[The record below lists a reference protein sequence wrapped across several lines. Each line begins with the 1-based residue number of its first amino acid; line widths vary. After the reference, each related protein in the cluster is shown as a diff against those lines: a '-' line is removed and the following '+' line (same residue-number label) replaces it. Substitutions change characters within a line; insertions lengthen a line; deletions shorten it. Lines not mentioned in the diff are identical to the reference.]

1 MPNYQEAIQWIHSR
15 EKFKVKPG
23 LKRMEWMME
32 ELGHPEKKLNAIHIA
47 GTNGKGSTVTFLSN
61 LLQTQGYDVGTFTSP
76 YIIRFNE
83 RISMN
88 GEAIPDAEL
97 AALTEA
103 IKPLAEKLKD
113 TSLGEPTEFEI
124 ITAMAV
130 LYFSQKHLDFIL
142 FEVGLGGRYDS
153 TNIIQPLLTVIT
165 NIGLDHINILGN
177 TREQIAYEKAGIIK
191 PNTPLITGAKE
202 ESVLSVL
209 KEQASLYKAPVSIL
223 GKDFQVEHKK
233 SSLEGESFE
242 FINSSFHSGDLLSP
256 MKGRHQVDNA
266 ALALQTME
274 QLKQRGADINRTQ
287 YSRGLLRTYW
297 PARFETICTNPVTI
311 IDGAH
316 NEEGTRALVDT
327 MKRHFSGKRV
337 HLIYSA
343 LEDKP
348 VVTMLEILKEIVDVA
363 YMTTFEFPRAMTGSE
378 LTELSP
384 IADTITVSDYV
395 QAIRQAMSTMKTGE
409 VLLVT
414 GSLYFISEIRKYFE
428 Y

>member
-1 MPNYQEAIQWIHSR
+1 MSNYQEAIQWIHSR

-32 ELGHPEKKLNAIHIA
+32 ELGHPEKKLKAIHIA

-61 LLQTQGYDVGTFTSP
+61 LLQTQGYDIGTFTSP

-83 RISMN
+83 RISVN

-103 IKPLAEKLKD
+103 IKPLAEKLKG

-130 LYFSQKHLDFIL
+130 IYFSQKHLDFIL

-153 TNIIQPLLTVIT
+153 TNIIQPLLSVIT

-177 TREQIAYEKAGIIK
+177 TLEQIAYEKAGIIK
-191 PNTPLITGAKE
+191 TNTPLITGTKE
-202 ESVLSVL
+202 ESALSVL
-209 KEQASLYKAPVSIL
+209 KEQASVNKAPVSIL
-223 GKDFQVEHKK
+223 GENFQVEHIK
-233 SSLEGESFE
+233 SSLEGEYFE
-242 FINSSFHSGDLLSP
+242 FKTSSFHSGDLLSP

-274 QLKQRGADINRTQ
+274 HLKKMGVGINRTQ
-287 YSRGLLRTYW
+287 YSRGLLRTHW
-297 PARFETICTNPVTI
+297 PARFETISTNPVTI

-348 VVTMLEILKEIVDVA
+348 VKNMLEILKEVVDVA

-384 IADTITVSDYV
+384 IPDTITVSDYV
-395 QAIRQAMSTMKTGE
+395 QAIREATSTIKTGD
-409 VLLVT
+409 VLLIT